1 MIAEYEGEN
10 GLMTGRVEAEAPD
23 TDVRIGLQ
31 RRAAE
36 GDDVR
41 TTIRPARPN
50 VAPISNVEDSD
61 EAENAGP
68 LSARTGRDDLEPPA
82 PEAEALRGNDSGS
95 RQAPRISASAGSGGK
110 NSGWTQGHRSVD
122 RAAAGQGGASGSG
135 SGSAEG
141 SSRASRAPQETD
153 GDDEVNPLPPALE
166 PEKVGSTLESED
178 APDHSIALARGQASS
193 QGQRRRASAM
203 RSTPSVAAD
212 DGLDDG
218 PAAPDQSAPQPLPQG
233 VVAGARSVE
242 PDGYA
247 PLMMSDPDALSRQP
261 ARSPR
266 QATRDLQEPSAS
278 LPPRPKRAAAPT
290 EQTRPTWGE
299 LAFKKEPIPLDESLQ
314 KVSRD
319 LAVKGARGGAE
330 DGLKAAAKT
339 AASNAHG
346 PAALATGT
354 KVTCQFNPEE
364 RRLVNFRLPDVQ
376 GRMVS
381 FHDFDA
387 DLILLDFWGTWCAP
401 CRKSVPHLI
410 EIQQTLGGK
419 KVQVVGIACERTPA
433 KDRAANVARS
443 LKELKINY
451 PVLISSMDGTCP
463 VQDALQIQFYPTLV
477 LVDRQG
483 RILCASRARPT

>member
-1 MIAEYEGEN
+1 
-10 GLMTGRVEAEAPD
+10 
-23 TDVRIGLQ
+23 
-31 RRAAE
+31 
-36 GDDVR
+36 
-41 TTIRPARPN
+41 
-50 VAPISNVEDSD
+50 
-61 EAENAGP
+61 
-68 LSARTGRDDLEPPA
+68 
-82 PEAEALRGNDSGS
+82 
-95 RQAPRISASAGSGGK
+95 
-110 NSGWTQGHRSVD
+110 
-122 RAAAGQGGASGSG
+122 
-135 SGSAEG
+135 
-141 SSRASRAPQETD
+141 
-153 GDDEVNPLPPALE
+153 
-166 PEKVGSTLESED
+166 
-178 APDHSIALARGQASS
+178 
-193 QGQRRRASAM
+193 
-203 RSTPSVAAD
+203 
-212 DGLDDG
+212 
-218 PAAPDQSAPQPLPQG
+218 
-233 VVAGARSVE
+233 
-242 PDGYA
+242 
-247 PLMMSDPDALSRQP
+247 MMSDPDDLSRTP

-319 LAVKGARGGAE
+319 PAAKGARGGA
-330 DGLKAAAKT
+330 DVGLKPAAKT
-339 AASNAHG
+339 AASSAPG

-364 RRLVNFRLPDVQ
+364 RRLVDFRLPDVQ

-401 CRKSVPHLI
+401 CRKSIPHLI

-433 KDRAANVARS
+433 KDRAAKVARS

-483 RILCASRARPT
+483 RVLWREQGATDVTLARMDRFILKNLNRTSTTGEDALQAQGGAGSELKTAVPLRQCVSCDSVPHLVG